1 MKLTCRWVVSA
12 RIASSSWLNRRAV
25 RQRRS
30 SVGNRDIATI
40 LAHSGPRRHSLPGVA
55 VKPGAPD
62 DAAMTDTTTII
73 DQFNAAFL
81 QRAPEKL
88 VDLIAADCVMEGT
101 GPAPDG
107 ARWTGYDECL
117 AGWQGLASDPAIQ
130 FAVEHVDVD
139 GDRAVIRWRITGT
152 EDYRGVNLMRVRDGK
167 ITEALGYGKRP

>member
-1 MKLTCRWVVSA
+1 M
-12 RIASSSWLNRRAV
+12 
-25 RQRRS
+25 
-30 SVGNRDIATI
+30 I
-40 LAHSGPRRHSLPGVA
+40 LAHFGPRRHSLPGVA
-55 VKPGAPD
+55 AKPAAPD
-62 DAAMTDTTTII
+62 DEAMTDTTTVI

-81 QRAPEKL
+81 EREPEKL

-107 ARWTGYDECL
+107 NRWTGYDECL

-152 EDYRGVNLMRVRDGK
+152 ENYRGVNLMRVRDGK
-167 ITEALGYGKRP
+167 IIEALGYGKRP